1 MGWNNRP
8 VSLHEVIHGK
18 KKEIEELF
26 PGAHLALPLLRKT
39 PAALVTPTFTSVTPM
54 AAPSGVLFYLD
65 YKYEEKG
72 IIKRAKKYL
81 EKILKRIKKF
91 FYELDSK
98 TRKYCSQKSRERI

>member
-1 MGWNNRP
+1 MPWNKRP
-8 VSLHEVIHGK
+8 VSLHEIIHGK
-18 KKEIEELF
+18 KKEIED
-26 PGAHLALPLLRKT
+26 PWAAIALPLLRKP
-39 PAALVTPTFTSVTPM
+39 PAALITPTFTSVTPM
-54 AAPSGVLFYLD
+54 AAPSGLLFYFD